1 MAERIGRI
9 TDVKLATFF
18 PGSPTAVDTCMV
30 TLEDAN
36 AATTIFLLWVSR
48 PSTSTYARIL
58 ETQRLALVREA
69 AFRRLTV
76 HLFHE
81 SGSSIVDQIKVDIP

>member
-1 MAERIGRI
+1 MAEKIGRI

-30 TLEDAN
+30 TLREAN
-36 AATTIFLLWVSR
+36 TATTIFLLWVS
-48 PSTSTYARIL
+48 
-58 ETQRLALVREA
+58 REA